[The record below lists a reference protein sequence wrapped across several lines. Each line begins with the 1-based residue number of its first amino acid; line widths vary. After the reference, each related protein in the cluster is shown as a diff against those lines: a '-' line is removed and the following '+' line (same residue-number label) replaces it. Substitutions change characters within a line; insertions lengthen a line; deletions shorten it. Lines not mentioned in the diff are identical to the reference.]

1 MAKNKGFT
9 INRNKYKDIKS
20 MDHSQMNEY
29 INGVRQVE
37 YEKGYKIGRVEGYE
51 AAVKENAE
59 NPTENID
66 LEILKLKLLE
76 IKGIGESKATAIMDV
91 VKEAVGNGVS

>member
-1 MAKNKGFT
+1 MAKNKEFK

-37 YEKGYKIGRVEGYE
+37 YEKGYKIGRKEGYE

-59 NPTENID
+59 NSTENID
-66 LEILKLKLLE
+66 LETLKLKILE

>member
-1 MAKNKGFT
+1 M

-51 AAVKENAE
+51 AAVKENVEKSTAD
-59 NPTENID
+59 ID
-66 LEILKLKLLE
+66 FDKLKINLLE
-76 IKGIGESKATAIMDV
+76 IKGIGDKKVTAIMEI
-91 VKEAVGNGVS
+91 VKEAVNNGTS

>member
-1 MAKNKGFT
+1 MAKNKEFK

-59 NPTENID
+59 NSTENID
-66 LEILKLKLLE
+66 LETLKLKILE